1 MRYVIYL
8 NRRINTLKHFGT
20 VLQNNDTSFMNIFMK
35 VDNTEC
41 IGNKENWNS
50 SGKEMIALGQHV
62 MGYDDIVPKI
72 KQDRGGMG

>member
-1 MRYVIYL
+1 M
-8 NRRINTLKHFGT
+8 
-20 VLQNNDTSFMNIFMK
+20 SFMNVFMK

-62 MGYDDIVPKI
+62 MGYDDIVLKI
-72 KQDRGGMG
+72 KQERGITREGPNMIQSEVLLYTRDE